1 MENKYVIEVLK
12 KELESL
18 EEEKLRLGLLK
29 ETGNDVTREMK
40 EIDEKIYEIEFHI
53 EFV

>member
-1 MENKYVIEVLK
+1 MDNKYVIEVLK

-18 EEEKLRLGLLK
+18 EEEKMRLTLLK
-29 ETGNDVTREMK
+29 ETDNELTREMK

-53 EFV
+53 DFV